1 MNKNLKQV
9 TSEYKKNLCFK
20 MMRTMTMGHMNP
32 QNYTYIQ
39 QPQQQQQQIPLNHLN
54 IHHGKRPIAPAP
66 VQNILSQNNNNNNMI
81 IKNKKINYAQ
91 VQQYHGTQPAS
102 VARRNARERNRV
114 KQVNN
119 GFSVLRQRIP
129 QNVIAEFSNGGRG
142 ASKKLSKVDT
152 LRMAVSYIKRLQT
165 ELQLDTDH
173 DTSSDLSTISSQSSS
188 SYDLDSTE
196 NNYFLP
202 ASSEAS
208 SSPTPSFESE
218 TSIQN
223 NNIYAQHEQYNDYG
237 TIYKTEEDILLDT
250 ITMWQQQQ

>member
-1 MNKNLKQV
+1 
-9 TSEYKKNLCFK
+9 
-20 MMRTMTMGHMNP
+20 MRTMTMGHMNP
-32 QNYTYIQ
+32 QNYSYIQ
-39 QPQQQQQQIPLNHLN
+39 QPQQQQIPLNHLN

-66 VQNILSQNNNNNNMI
+66 VQNILSQQNNNNTNMI
-81 IKNKKINYAQ
+81 IKNKKMNYAQ

-129 QNVIAEFSNGGRG
+129 QNVISEFSNGGRG

-165 ELQLDTDH
+165 ELQLETDH
-173 DTSSDLSTISSQSSS
+173 DSSSDLSTISSQSSS
-188 SYDLDSTE
+188 SYDLGSPE
-196 NNYFLP
+196 NNFFLP
-202 ASSEAS
+202 ACSEAS
-208 SSPTPSFESE
+208 SSPTPSYESE
-218 TSIQN
+218 TSIH
-223 NNIYAQHEQYNDYG
+223 NNIYAQHEQYDYG
-237 TIYKTEEDILLDT
+237 PIFNDTHTTEEDLLLDT